1 MVNFTFS
8 GFQGRLHGT
17 DFRINDEEKAYILPA
32 KMLALTAYG
41 LLKDGAREAEKIIE
55 EFEPVFDR
63 ESYCAHIRERV
74 YDREDGKKT
83 SGGKIE

>member
-1 MVNFTFS
+1 
-8 GFQGRLHGT
+8 
-17 DFRINDEEKAYILPA
+17 
-32 KMLALTAYG
+32 MLALTAYG